1 MTQDSISSRVS
12 VRRRYIRSVDL
23 ERDIDD
29 PEALDG
35 YVVTPSVRD
44 AAVRILAGLAATS
57 RQRAFRVIGPYGAGK
72 SAFGVFLAR
81 LLKERGQGPATT
93 LLSTAL
99 GAAVDVA
106 PWRPLVIS
114 GRRVSFAPRAFARGR
129 QRLW

>member
-44 AAVRILAGLAATS
+44 AAVRILAGLAAAS
-57 RQRAFRVIGPYGAGK
+57 RQRAFRVIALTAQESPP
-72 SAFGVFLAR
+72 SACF
-81 LLKERGQGPATT
+81 
-93 LLSTAL
+93 
-99 GAAVDVA
+99 
-106 PWRPLVIS
+106 WRD
-114 GRRVSFAPRAFARGR
+114 F
-129 QRLW
+129 